1 MTIRIVTDSTCDL
14 PPEVVREHRITIAP
28 ILIHVGT
35 QDLRDGIDFTRE
47 EFYAQL
53 PSLKPPPT
61 TATPGQ
67 DFFRRMYEQLAAEG
81 ATEVLSIHI
90 SHRLSATV
98 DIARQAAKETK
109 AVAVTVF
116 DSRQLSLGTGF
127 AVHSAAQAVENGKP
141 LAAVLSLL
149 EAQVMR
155 THVFAALDTLEY
167 LRRSGRMNGAIS
179 ALGEVLQI
187 KPVLK
192 MFNGEPTSE
201 RVRTRRHAIKRL
213 KELLAERAPYERVA
227 VLHSGVEERARS
239 LLEEV
244 HSDLPTGEV
253 WLQEINPVL
262 GAHIG
267 PGVLGFAC
275 VSAEKQE

>member
-14 PPEVVREHRITIAP
+14 PPEVVREHCVTVTP
-28 ILIHVGT
+28 VLIHLGT

-47 EFYAQL
+47 EFYARL
-53 PSLKPPPT
+53 PSLRPVPT
-61 TATPGQ
+61 TAAPGH
-67 DFFRRMYEQLAAEG
+67 DFFRRTYEQLAAEG
-81 ATEVLSIHI
+81 ATQILSIHI
-90 SHRLSATV
+90 SRRLSATV
-98 DIARQAAKETK
+98 DIARQAASRTK
-109 AVAVTVF
+109 AVPVTVF

-127 AVHSAAQAVENGKP
+127 AVYSAARAVESGMP

-213 KELLAERAPYERVA
+213 KELLAEHAPYERVA
-227 VLHSGVEERARS
+227 VLHSGVEDRARS

-244 HSDLPTGEV
+244 LHDLPDDQV

-267 PGVLGFAC
+267 PGALGFAC
-275 VSAEKQE
+275 VSAEKQH